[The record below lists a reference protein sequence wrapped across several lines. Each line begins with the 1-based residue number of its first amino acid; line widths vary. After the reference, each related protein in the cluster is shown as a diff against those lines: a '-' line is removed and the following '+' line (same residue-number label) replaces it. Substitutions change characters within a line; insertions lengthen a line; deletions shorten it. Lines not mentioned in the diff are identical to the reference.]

1 MSFLKIG
8 LMALFFGSGATLT
21 LHPQTLGP
29 GVTNLR
35 AQKSIEPVSDSVQ
48 VFISL
53 GVPSEDQKTAV
64 SYGKFGLVDVGNMR
78 VELCSGQERCE
89 PMKYVGAYLAPSD
102 YGVTFALTDPAAK
115 GVKFT
120 GVRIDTHKAVHS
132 ATVRWQNYLK

>member
-1 MSFLKIG
+1 MFLKIG
-8 LMALFFGSGATLT
+8 LMAMLFGSSAALT
-21 LHPQTLGP
+21 PHPETLGP
-29 GVTNLR
+29 GVTSLR

-48 VFISL
+48 VFVSL
-53 GVPSEDQKTAV
+53 GVPNEDQKTAV

-78 VELCSGQERCE
+78 VEICRAQERCE

-115 GVKFT
+115 GVQFT
-120 GVRIDTHKAVHS
+120 GVRIDTNKAIRN